1 MNATLGKF
9 ALVAAIL
16 IANLGCMRVV
26 GEVPPMMGVPPSG
39 GFRIGDIIETRSGKT
54 IPMGSFLEELSK
66 AQIIHVGETHT
77 STEDHRVQGEILKR
91 LHERGAPMALA
102 MEMFPRESQP
112 VLDRFS
118 RREIDEDA
126 FLKEVNWDGVW
137 GFPFRLYRPILMFA
151 REKGIPVVGL
161 NAPRDVVSKIAS
173 AGLDSLNSAD
183 RGRVARDFHRDD
195 PKHREYVRS
204 QFADHVKESIKNFD
218 SFFEAQL
225 AWEET
230 MAETLA
236 RRLLQSEGKEQ
247 IVVLI
252 GKGHL
257 SHRVGLPKLTRERI
271 SHTFVTVVPMPVD
284 YPSAVADPDV
294 ADYVWVTDKSD
305 GVPRGRMG
313 VMIRPLASQDG
324 LEIVSVLPGSP
335 AEKAGVK
342 QGDILIKV
350 DGKAVSRMED
360 LHKAMAGKGVR
371 HELTLKRNGRLISL
385 PVSVAP

>member
-16 IANLGCMRVV
+16 IASVGCTHLG
-26 GEVPPMMGVPPSG
+26 GAPPTMGVPPSG
-39 GFRIGDIIETRSGKT
+39 GFRIGDIIDTRSGKVV
-54 IPMGSFLEELSK
+54 PMAAFLEELSK
-66 AQIIHVGETHT
+66 AQIVYVGETHT
-77 STEDHRVQGEILKR
+77 SAEDHRVQAEILKR
-91 LHERGAPMALA
+91 LHERGAPLALA

-118 RREIDEDA
+118 RKEIDEDA
-126 FLKEVNWDGVW
+126 FLREVNWDRVW
-137 GFPFRLYRPILMFA
+137 GYPFRLYRPILMFA
-151 REKGIPVVGL
+151 REKGIPIVGL

-173 AGLDSLNSAD
+173 AGLDSLNPAD
-183 RGRVARDFHRDD
+183 RGRVARDFHLDD
-195 PKHREYVRS
+195 TAHREYVRS
-204 QFADHVKESIKNFD
+204 QFADHVKESIKGFD
-218 SFFEAQL
+218 AFFEAQL

-247 IVVLI
+247 ILVLV
-252 GKGHL
+252 GKGHI
-257 SHRVGLPKLTRERI
+257 SHRVGLPRLTRERTP
-271 SHTFVTVVPMPVD
+271 HTFVTVAPMPVD
-284 YPSAVADPDV
+284 YPSTVADPKV
-294 ADYVWVTDKSD
+294 ADYVWVTDKSE
-305 GVPRGRMG
+305 GPPRGRMG
-313 VMIRPLASQDG
+313 VMMRPMASRDG
-324 LEIVSVLPGSP
+324 LEVVSVLPGSP

-360 LHKAMAGKGVR
+360 LHKAMAGKGNL
-371 HELTLKRNGRLISL
+371 HELTLKRNGKLISL

>member
-1 MNATLGKF
+1 MRVALGKS
-9 ALVAAIL
+9 AMVAAIL
-16 IANLGCMRVV
+16 IASLGCMRA
-26 GEVPPMMGVPPSG
+26 GEAPPMMGVPPSG
-39 GFRIGDIIETRSGKT
+39 GFKIGDVIDTRSGKVVA
-54 IPMGSFLEELSK
+54 MGFFLEELSK
-66 AQIIHVGETHT
+66 AQIIYVGETHT
-77 STEDHRVQGEILKR
+77 SAEDHRVQEEILRR
-91 LHERGAPMALA
+91 LHERGEPLALA

-118 RREIDEDA
+118 RKEIDEDV

-137 GFPFRLYRPILMFA
+137 GYPFRFYRPILMFA

-173 AGLDSLNSAD
+173 AGLDSLTSVD
-183 RGRVARDFHRDD
+183 RERVAWDFHRDD
-195 PKHREYVRS
+195 PAHREYVRS
-204 QFADHVKESIKNFD
+204 QFADHVKDSIQSFD

-247 IVVLI
+247 VVVLV
-252 GKGHL
+252 GKGHI

-271 SHTFVTVVPMPVD
+271 PHTFVTVAPMPLD
-284 YPSAVADPDV
+284 YPLNVADPNV
-294 ADYVWVTDKSD
+294 ADYVRLTDRSD
-305 GVPRGRMG
+305 ALPRGRMG
-313 VMIRPLASQDG
+313 VMIRPLASREG
-324 LEIVSVLPGSP
+324 LEVVSVLPGSP

-350 DGKAVSRMED
+350 DGMAVNRMED
-360 LHKAMAGKGVR
+360 LHKAMAGKGNL
-371 HELTLKRNGRLISL
+371 HELTLKRNGKVITLS
-385 PVSVAP
+385 VSIAP